1 MIIDLILIQLIIVF
15 LIDLSGAITS
25 LKLFISK
32 YLTRGKIVSS
42 DFSLKPFDCSLCMT
56 HWCCLLYL
64 IIFKELS
71 LVTYSITCVLAFFSP
86 ITNDILLSMKD
97 LMYFIINKISNIWLK
112 TNMD

>member
-1 MIIDLILIQLIIVF
+1 MILDLILIQLIIVF

-32 YLTRGKIVSS
+32 HLTKGKIVSA
-42 DFSLKPFDCSLCMT
+42 DFSFRPWDCSLCMT

-64 IIFKELS
+64 IIFKDLS
-71 LVTYSITCVLAFFSP
+71 LVTYSITCILAFFTP
-86 ITNDILLSMKD
+86 ITNDILLNMRD
-97 LMYFIINKISNIWLK
+97 LINFLLNKISNIWLK